1 MIQLL
6 IDRPG
11 RNIVGITIV
20 TGLTIVADPR
30 VRKVQ
35 RWHERIGGRVA
46 HDAVLGCR
54 DMRAGFSGSD
64 NSVVTGYTVVNNT
77 RVAKNCPGKGSC
89 AEMTVRAILVCG
101 GCRYVINGL
110 ARNDNVVV
118 TGRAVI
124 GHTGVI
130 VSTGSKGARGVA
142 NLTIQR
148 SRHVVD
154 RFAARRNAMTGIAT
168 RGQHGR
174 VGMVDAESG

>member
-1 MIQLL
+1 MILFF
-6 IDRPG
+6 IDRTS
-11 RNIVGITIV
+11 RNIIGIAIV
-20 TGLTIVADPR
+20 TGLAIVADAR

-35 RWHERIGGRVA
+35 RWHEWIGGRVA
-46 HDAVLGCR
+46 NDAVLGRR

-89 AEMTVRAILVCG
+89 AEMTVRAILVCR

-148 SRHVVD
+148 GRHVVD
-154 RFAARRNAMTGIAT
+154 RFATRRNPVTGIAT

-174 VGMVDAESG
+174 IGMIDAESG